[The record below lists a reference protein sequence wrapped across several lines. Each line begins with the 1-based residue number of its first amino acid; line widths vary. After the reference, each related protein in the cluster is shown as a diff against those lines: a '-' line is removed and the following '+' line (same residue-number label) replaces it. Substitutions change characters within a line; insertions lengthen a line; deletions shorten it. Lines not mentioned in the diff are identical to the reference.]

1 MMRALM
7 ALSLTLIVLPALGQ
21 STSVPGKLVEPV
33 FNPADFAP
41 ITHKYFTLRPG
52 TKFTYA
58 KKTDKGMKRVEIE
71 VTGETRRVMG
81 VMATVVRDR
90 EWLNGVLEEDTRD
103 WYAQDK
109 AGNVW
114 YLGEAVDNFRDG
126 KLADHAGSWESAVG
140 GGKPGIIMLKEPKAG
155 DTYRQEFL
163 PGKAED
169 MGTVVA
175 VGTKVS
181 VPHGTFEDCV
191 QIKDWSRIESD
202 EEYKYFCSEVGFMVL
217 EEEGSER
224 LELTG
229 VAPGDLPTMNDDGAA
244 RANGHG
250 VPRR

>member
-1 MMRALM
+1 
-7 ALSLTLIVLPALGQ
+7 
-21 STSVPGKLVEPV
+21 
-33 FNPADFAP
+33 
-41 ITHKYFTLRPG
+41 
-52 TKFTYA
+52 
-58 KKTDKGMKRVEIE
+58 
-71 VTGETRRVMG
+71 MG
-81 VMATVVRDR
+81 VTAPVVRDR

-126 KLADHAGSWESAVG
+126 KLADHAGSWESAVD
-140 GGKPGIIMLKEPKAG
+140 GGKPGIIMLKDPKVG

-181 VPHGTFEDCV
+181 VPYGTFDDCV
-191 QIKDWSRIESD
+191 QIKDWSRIETD
-202 EEYKYFCSEVGFMVL
+202 EEYKYFCAGVGFMVL

-229 VAPGDLPTMNDDGAA
+229 VARDNSPSVGSPRHRPRDDDEEEEEDDDDDDE
-244 RANGHG
+244 
-250 VPRR
+250 RRRRR